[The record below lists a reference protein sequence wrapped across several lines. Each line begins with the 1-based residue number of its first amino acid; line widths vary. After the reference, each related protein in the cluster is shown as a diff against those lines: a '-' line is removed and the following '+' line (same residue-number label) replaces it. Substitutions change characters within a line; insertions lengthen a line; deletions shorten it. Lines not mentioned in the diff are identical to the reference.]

1 MLAKVDIENFAT
13 LHGHF
18 FQEAVDRAPRYVA
31 TLCETA
37 KTECDGIARQLLQTG
52 RKGDVVPGN
61 ALKDLVRRNSLGI
74 QRDLDR
80 AGWEGYDLQTD
91 L

>member
-18 FQEAVDRAPRYVA
+18 FQEAVDRAPRYVT

-52 RKGDVVPGN
+52 RKGDVVPRH
-61 ALKDLVRRNSLGI
+61 ALKDLVRGDARFI
-74 QRDLDR
+74 KRDLDR